1 MTKNIS
7 PIRLSS
13 FLIKYWHQNLWTLTQ
28 VGQAILWLGEL
39 LLAEGN
45 KIMELVVS
53 TNLVNAVEL
62 KLEKKSQ
69 DRLKAC
75 FWTNLTACPRGR
87 LLEDGVIYEIVQ
99 S

>member
-1 MTKNIS
+1 
-7 PIRLSS
+7 
-13 FLIKYWHQNLWTLTQ
+13 
-28 VGQAILWLGEL
+28 
-39 LLAEGN
+39 
-45 KIMELVVS
+45 MELVVS